1 MGTRKTTVKKTTQ
14 KEMNI
19 YEKLFH
25 LQQEIGSISK
35 DAKNPFYKS
44 KYFDINSL
52 IGQLKPLLAKHKL
65 LLMQPINDNK
75 VYSVIH
81 DLDGSSV
88 TSAME
93 LPVGLDAQK
102 MGSAVTY
109 FGRYTLQSLLG
120 LQAVD
125 DDGNLASTTRP
136 QKPALTKSNPK
147 FQGILEWVQKGG
159 RVDKLLDRYTIEPE
173 LFASLKKM
181 EENKINQ
188 IKENNANL

>member
-1 MGTRKTTVKKTTQ
+1 MATRKTTVKKTTQ
-14 KEMNI
+14 KGMNI

-88 TSAME
+88 TSSME

-109 FGRYTLQSLLG
+109 YRRYTLQSLLG

-159 RVDKLLDRYTIEPE
+159 KVDKLLDRYTIEPE

-181 EENKINQ
+181 EENKTNQ
-188 IKENNANL
+188 IKTSNANL

>member
-1 MGTRKTTVKKTTQ
+1 MATKKTTVKNKI
-14 KEMNI
+14 NI
-19 YEKLFH
+19 YQKLFH

-88 TSAME
+88 TSSME

-109 FGRYTLQSLLG
+109 FRRYTLQSLLG

-173 LFASLKKM
+173 LYSSLKKM
-181 EENKINQ
+181 EENKTNQINQ
-188 IKENNANL
+188 SNANL